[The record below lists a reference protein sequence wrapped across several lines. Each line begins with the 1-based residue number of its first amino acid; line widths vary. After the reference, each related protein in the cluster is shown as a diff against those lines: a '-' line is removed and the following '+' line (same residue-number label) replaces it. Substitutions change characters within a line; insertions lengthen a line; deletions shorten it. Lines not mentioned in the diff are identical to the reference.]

1 MCVGG
6 VVVQSTGCLGGPM
19 IVDDGEGSD
28 PLALELQVVVSFY
41 VETFKHN
48 SALRKIESHVHLSSN
63 SLG

>member
-1 MCVGG
+1 
-6 VVVQSTGCLGGPM
+6 M